1 MDYKELTAP
10 CGLDCFNCPM
20 HELNITEQTAKGY
33 AAATKIPVEK
43 VPCKG
48 CRASSGFRLHYTRC
62 ETLDCVKAK
71 GLDFCYECAEFPCV
85 KLCPAADGADR
96 YPHNTKLYN
105 LCRIKLLG
113 LDEWAREA
121 AGNKI
126 KYFKGKF
133 VPGVGPVIE

>member
-1 MDYKELTAP
+1 MDYMELTAP
-10 CGLDCFNCPM
+10 CGLDCFNCTM
-20 HELNITEQTAKGY
+20 HELNITEQTAKSY

-48 CRASSGFRLHYTRC
+48 CRASGGCRLHYTKC
-62 ETLDCVKAK
+62 ETLVCVKAK

-85 KLCPAADGADR
+85 KLCPVLDSADR

-113 LDEWAREA
+113 LNEWAKEA
-121 AGNKI
+121 SANKAR
-126 KYFKGKF
+126 YFKGKF
-133 VPGVGPVIE
+133 VPGVGPVIG